1 MLTPPVAELSA
12 RIKKFQKRMAD
23 RAIAGALILQNTD
36 LYYFTGQIWPA
47 YLYIPAEGDP
57 VFLNRHRGEI
67 KVPWPWPVVRLDK
80 LDKLAGILQDFGL
93 PASGSIGLELD
104 ILPVMVWQRLQKALP
119 GRNFVDVGRLIRQ
132 VRAVKSSWE
141 IDVMRSY
148 AKKDLYLWGQV
159 PEIISKAKTD
169 LELAAAFEAL
179 AREQGQQGIIRLRG
193 FNMEMGFTCVIAGEP
208 GAMISSYDVPIS
220 GIGLNSAFP
229 FGAAGN
235 KLAPGQPVLI
245 DFGSCYSAYVLDH
258 TRMFAIN
265 YLPDQAWHAFETAL
279 AIQQEMISLAKP
291 GASCGEL
298 FEGVRLMAEKA
309 GLIEGFMGALGGV
322 PFLGHGVGL
331 EVDELPVLA
340 RGSKELLE
348 EGMVI
353 AIEPKFALSG
363 IGAIGI
369 ENCFL
374 VTKHGLEKITVSPDD
389 LLVVNSPLSPPV

>member
-1 MLTPPVAELSA
+1 MHTPPLAELSA
-12 RIKKFQKRMAD
+12 RIEKFQKGMAAQD
-23 RAIAGALILQNTD
+23 VAGALILQNTD
-36 LYYFTGQIWPA
+36 IYYFTGRIWPA

-67 KVPWPWPVVRLDK
+67 KAPWTWPVVKLDK
-80 LDKLAGILQDFGL
+80 LNKLAGILQEFGL

-104 ILPVMVWQRLQKALP
+104 ILPVIVEQRLQHALP

-141 IDVMRSY
+141 IDIMRSY
-148 AKKDLYLWGQV
+148 AEKDLYLWSQV
-159 PEIISKAKTD
+159 PEIISKVKTD
-169 LELAAAFEAL
+169 LELAAAFEAQ
-179 AREQGQQGIIRLRG
+179 AREQGQQGIVRVRG
-193 FNMEMGFTCVIAGEP
+193 LNMEMGFTCVIAGEP

-220 GIGLNSAFP
+220 GLGLNFAFP
-229 FGAAGN
+229 FGAAGTEL
-235 KLAPGQPVLI
+235 KPGQPVLI

-265 YLPDQAWHAFETAL
+265 HLPNQAWHAFETAL
-279 AIQQEMISLAKP
+279 TIQQEMISLAKP

-298 FEGVRLMAEKA
+298 FERARQMAEKS
-309 GLIEGFMGALGGV
+309 GLIEGFMGADGGV

-340 RGSKELLE
+340 RGSKEILK
-348 EGMVI
+348 EGMVV

-363 IGAIGI
+363 VGAIGI

-389 LLVVNSPLSPPV
+389 LVVINK